1 MSNVVDLAELKERLP
16 NGRRLFGID
25 LGTKTIGIAVCNG
38 GLSIATPFHTI
49 RRTKFTQ
56 DAQELVAL
64 ANQEK
69 VGGLVVGL
77 SENQITFYLD
87 SRVDRVDQPEQFVR
101 TQPGDGPWYVIAPE
115 DTGAVLAG
123 QGRVEIVDQC
133 ASIRR
138 GEQPGDR
145 ITLFRVDRNRTA
157 DAGDTRTTH

>member
-56 DAQELVAL
+56 DAQKLVAL

-77 SENQITFYLD
+77 PVNMDGTEGPRAQST
-87 SRVDRVDQPEQFVR
+87 RAFVR
-101 TQPGDGPWYVIAPE
+101 N
-115 DTGAVLAG
+115 LA
-123 QGRVEIVDQC
+123 
-133 ASIRR
+133 
-138 GEQPGDR
+138 R
-145 ITLFRVDRNRTA
+145 ITDLPVAFQDERLSTVSAESQMLEAGTRRSVRRERIDEMAAAVILQDALERLNRL
-157 DAGDTRTTH
+157 